1 MKTKQLK
8 NNILQVFCKNLTQQ
22 LQALVIY
29 PNYLFEIKGENW
41 ETFLYFKTK

>member
-8 NNILQVFCKNLTQQ
+8 NNVLQVFCKNLTQQ

-29 PNYLFEIKGENW
+29 PNYLFEIKGQNGA
-41 ETFLYFKTK
+41 TFLYFKTK